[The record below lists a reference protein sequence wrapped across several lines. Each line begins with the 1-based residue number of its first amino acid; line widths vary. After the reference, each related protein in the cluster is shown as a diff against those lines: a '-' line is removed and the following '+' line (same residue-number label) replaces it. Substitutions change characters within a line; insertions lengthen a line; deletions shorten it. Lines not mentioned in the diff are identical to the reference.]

1 MLKDSASYASSKTID
16 EFYHAGNML
25 RNKRQGKSKI
35 ESIVKLSVVH
45 PKCRKQ
51 TDGMKLKRRRVIV
64 ARTKNGQKHVWKSM
78 ASGPPG
84 LENIHLIHLM
94 GLLETCSAEQQ
105 NMLSLQH

>member
-51 TDGMKLKRRRVIV
+51 TDGMKLERRRVIV
-64 ARTKNGQKHVWKSM
+64 AADKEWTKTCLEIDGVRTARLDTSHGTFRNVF
-78 ASGPPG
+78 
-84 LENIHLIHLM
+84 
-94 GLLETCSAEQQ
+94 T
-105 NMLSLQH
+105 

>member
-51 TDGMKLKRRRVIV
+51 TDGMKLKRRRVIM
-64 ARTKNGQKHVWKSM
+64 AADKERTKTCLEINSIRT
-78 ASGPPG
+78 ARPG
-84 LENIHLIHLM
+84 KYPFDTSHGTFRNVF
-94 GLLETCSAEQQ
+94 S
-105 NMLSLQH
+105 